1 MKVVADNRPRES
13 TVEAASGPALGK
25 MQMMAPRWQ
34 VLTTHAGWLLTTSIL
49 LTGTTGAGAAPKA
62 PSSEKSPDDVSRLDA
77 DAASERDAIIQR
89 LRCEGIDP
97 TECLI
102 PDPLFGDTELPMAWV
117 DPDGNPVPVNDA
129 TIELLIEAAG
139 DRLIDHEA
147 EPVADAGAEL
157 TANRYSELQFFGV
170 SDHFVD
176 PPHDYY
182 RDPVKCVTRAPML
195 YLDEI
200 DPADFD
206 IPLVVNSRVQDWMV
220 YFLTRGRK
228 HFTKWLGRKTRY
240 EPFISQA
247 LAEAGLPQDLIYQ
260 SMIESGFS
268 PYAYSWAKAAGI
280 WQFIP
285 STGRRFDMQID
296 WWVDQRRDPYQATK
310 GAIGYMQYLYGLFGD
325 WHLASAAYNAGE
337 GKIGRAIRRY
347 ETRNFWELCQGDY
360 LKPETKDYVPK
371 IIAAAI
377 LGKYADRYGLNADV
391 PEWHDPWEFDVV
403 TVPEATDVG
412 LIAEITGGT
421 EESILEMNPAL
432 RRWCTPPGAESWDVR
447 IPLGTSEGFHE
458 ALAAIPPEKRLTFKR
473 YKVSNGDTLSKI
485 ADKYGVSMNSIL
497 KLNTIPNA
505 NRISVGQYLVI
516 PVRAESTRTQDL
528 IHEVVRGDSLSQ
540 IAQRYGATV
549 SQLRDWNGLSGDT
562 INVGQRLK
570 VQVAARV
577 TTTTAVA
584 EASDTQK
591 KQEPAAESSDSDVA
605 ASDAGDAVADA
616 GDADDSENADDGE
629 QAEEPTA
636 PTARSETEKKAEP
649 ARRQAQRRKK
659 PHGESMMHSVSNGDT
674 LGALASHYDVPLD
687 ELMGWNELSSH
698 IIYVGQK
705 LTVYPGPQSATRRVK
720 YKVKKG
726 DTLWEIAS
734 THGVSV
740 SDLQEWNSLGR
751 RSTIRIGQK
760 ITIYSGSGGKRAAA
774 RTRNVTHS
782 VVSGETLWEIA
793 RQYGVSVDAL
803 KKWNDLSRDTV
814 YIGQNLTV
822 KR

>member
-1 MKVVADNRPRES
+1 
-13 TVEAASGPALGK
+13 
-25 MQMMAPRWQ
+25 
-34 VLTTHAGWLLTTSIL
+34 LLTLSIL
-49 LTGTTGAGAAPKA
+49 LTGTTGAGAAPK
-62 PSSEKSPDDVSRLDA
+62 PSSGEKSSDDASRLDA
-77 DAASERDAIIQR
+77 DASSERDAIIQR

-117 DPDGNPVPVNDA
+117 DPDGNAVPVSDA

-139 DRLIDHEA
+139 DRLADHET
-147 EPVADAGAEL
+147 EQVADAGAEL

-176 PPHDYY
+176 PPYDYY

-228 HFTKWLGRKTRY
+228 HFSKWLGRKTRY

-296 WWVDQRRDPYQATK
+296 WWVDERRDPYQATK

-391 PEWHDPWEFDVV
+391 PEWHDPWAFDMV

-412 LIAEITGGT
+412 LIAEITGAS
-421 EESILEMNPAL
+421 EEHILEMNPAL

-447 IPLGTSEGFHE
+447 IPQGTSEGFHE
-458 ALAAIPPEKRLTFKR
+458 ALAAIPPEQRLTFKR
-473 YKVSNGDTLSKI
+473 YKVSSGDTLSKI
-485 ADKYGVSMNSIL
+485 AAKYGVTMNSIL
-497 KLNTIPNA
+497 KLNTIRNA

-516 PVRAESTRTQDL
+516 PVRAESTRSHDL
-528 IHEVVRGDSLSQ
+528 IHEVVRGDSLSK

-549 SQLRDWNGLSGDT
+549 SQLREWNGISGST
-562 INVGQRLK
+562 ITVGQRLK
-570 VQVAARV
+570 VQAAAPKAVA
-577 TTTTAVA
+577 TTATAVA
-584 EASDTQK
+584 DASDTEKKDDEAATETTEGDGEASD
-591 KQEPAAESSDSDVA
+591 E
-605 ASDAGDAVADA
+605 GDAVADA
-616 GDADDSENADDGE
+616 SEE
-629 QAEEPTA
+629 S
-636 PTARSETEKKAEP
+636 SEAEP
-649 ARRQAQRRKK
+649 VAEVEVEIEKRTAKQARRQARGRKK
-659 PHGESMMHSVSNGDT
+659 PRGESMMHSVSSGDT

-734 THGVSV
+734 AHGVSV

-760 ITIYSGSGGKRAAA
+760 LTIYSGSGSQRAAA
-774 RTRNVTHS
+774 RTRNVTHK

-793 RQYGVSVDAL
+793 RHYGVSVDSL
-803 KKWNDLSRDTV
+803 KKWNSLSRDTV
-814 YIGQNLTV
+814 YIGQKLTV

>member
-1 MKVVADNRPRES
+1 MV
-13 TVEAASGPALGK
+13 
-25 MQMMAPRWQ
+25 APRWQ
-34 VLTTHAGWLLTTSIL
+34 VLTTHFGWLLTLSIL
-49 LTGTTGAGAAPKA
+49 LTGTTGAGAAPK
-62 PSSEKSPDDVSRLDA
+62 PSSGEKSSDDASRLDA
-77 DAASERDAIIQR
+77 DASSERDAIIQR

-117 DPDGNPVPVNDA
+117 DPDGNAVPVSDA

-139 DRLIDHEA
+139 DRLADHET
-147 EPVADAGAEL
+147 EQVADAGAEL

-176 PPHDYY
+176 PPYDYY

-228 HFTKWLGRKTRY
+228 HFSKWLGRKTRY

-296 WWVDQRRDPYQATK
+296 WWVDERRDPYQATK

-391 PEWHDPWEFDVV
+391 PEWHDPWAFDMV

-412 LIAEITGGT
+412 LIAEITGAS
-421 EESILEMNPAL
+421 EEHILEMNPAL

-447 IPLGTSEGFHE
+447 IPQGTSEGFHE
-458 ALAAIPPEKRLTFKR
+458 ALAAIPPEQRLTFKR
-473 YKVSNGDTLSKI
+473 YKVSSGDTLSKI
-485 ADKYGVSMNSIL
+485 AAKYGVTMNSIL
-497 KLNTIPNA
+497 KLNTIRNA

-516 PVRAESTRTQDL
+516 PVRAESTRSHDL
-528 IHEVVRGDSLSQ
+528 IHEVVRGDSLSK

-549 SQLRDWNGLSGDT
+549 SQLREWNGISGST
-562 INVGQRLK
+562 ITVGQRLK
-570 VQVAARV
+570 VQAAAPKAVA
-577 TTTTAVA
+577 TTATAVA
-584 EASDTQK
+584 DASDTEKKDDEAATETTEGDGEASD
-591 KQEPAAESSDSDVA
+591 E
-605 ASDAGDAVADA
+605 GDAVADA
-616 GDADDSENADDGE
+616 SEE
-629 QAEEPTA
+629 S
-636 PTARSETEKKAEP
+636 SEAEP
-649 ARRQAQRRKK
+649 VAEVEVEIEKRTAKQARRQARGRKK
-659 PHGESMMHSVSNGDT
+659 PRGESMMHSVSSGDT

-734 THGVSV
+734 AHGVSV

-760 ITIYSGSGGKRAAA
+760 LTIYSGSGSQRAAA
-774 RTRNVTHS
+774 RTRNVTHK

-793 RQYGVSVDAL
+793 RHYGVSVDSL
-803 KKWNDLSRDTV
+803 KKWNSLSRDTV
-814 YIGQNLTV
+814 YIGQKLTV